1 MKITKYRMDQ
11 LEEARKIQKDCIKQ
25 HLPCPP
31 VAWWRAEILDENGKV
46 EEQIDSKCNS
56 YTRNG
61 LNLIAQHSMY
71 LTSAIA
77 SSEYFGDGTLSYKN
91 IEGAFLGTGSGLG
104 YLDGTT
110 IIVGNGL
117 DLEHLN
123 AHRLSNDITSSFSV
137 SNTQT
142 TTTFDNITR
151 TLQTAIQRTLTNNT
165 EQPITL
171 TEAGIQ
177 VGLQRFSGSLVANRS
192 VLVVRDLL
200 EVPIEIPAGKSLTF
214 TYNFELLY
222 PE

>member
-61 LNLIAQHSMY
+61 LNLIAQNSMY
-71 LTSAIA
+71 LTSAIV
-77 SSEYFGDGTLSYKN
+77 SSDYFGDGTLSYKN
-91 IEGAFLGTGSGLG
+91 VIGNLIGLDRLGYSDSTILVVGTG
-104 YLDGTT
+104 LDP
-110 IIVGNGL
+110 
-117 DLEHLN
+117 EHLN
-123 AHRLSNDITSSFSV
+123 AHILSNDITSSFS
-137 SNTQT
+137 SSSTYT
-142 TTTFDNITR
+142 TTTFDSITR
-151 TLQTAIQRTLTNNT
+151 KLQTSIQRILTSP
-165 EQPITL
+165 ESVTL
-171 TEAGIQ
+171 TEAGIR
-177 VGLQRFSGSLVANRS
+177 VGINRMGGNITANRNI
-192 VLVVRDLL
+192 LVVRDLF
-200 EVPIEIPAGKSLTF
+200 EVPIEIPAGKTFTF

>member
-1 MKITKYRMDQ
+1 MKIRKYRMDQ
-11 LEEARKIQKDCIKQ
+11 MEAARKLQKDCIKH

-77 SSEYFGDGTLSYKN
+77 SNEYFGDGTLSYKN
-91 IEGAFLGTGSGLG
+91 IEGAIVNSVNRIG
-104 YLDGTT
+104 YSDDTT
-110 IIVGNGL
+110 IIFGNGL
-117 DLEHLN
+117 APEHLN
-123 AHRLSNDITSSFSV
+123 AHILSNDITSSFS
-137 SNTQT
+137 SSSTQT
-142 TTTFDNITR
+142 TTTFDSTTR
-151 TLQTAIQRTLTNNT
+151 KLQTSIQRTLTNNT
-165 EQPITL
+165 ESITL
-171 TEAGIQ
+171 TEAGIRVKVQ
-177 VGLQRFSGSLVANRS
+177 ILGGGSLTANRS
-192 VLVVRDLL
+192 TLVVRDVF
-200 EVPIEIPAGKSLTF
+200 EVPIEIPAGKSLAF

>member
-11 LEEARKIQKDCIKQ
+11 LEEARKIQKDCLKQ

-71 LTSAIA
+71 LTSAIV
-77 SSEYFGDGTLSYKN
+77 SSNYFGDGTLSYKN
-91 IEGAFLGTGSGLG
+91 IEAYVIGSRVG
-104 YLDGTT
+104 YLDNTELV
-110 IIVGNGL
+110 VGNGL
-117 DLEHLN
+117 DPEHLN
-123 AHRLSNDITSSFSV
+123 AHILSNDITSSFS
-137 SNTQT
+137 SSSTQT
-142 TTTFDNITR
+142 TTTFDSTTR
-151 TLQTAIQRTLTNNT
+151 KLQTAIQRTLTNNT

-171 TEAGIQ
+171 TEAGIR
-177 VGLQRFSGSLVANRS
+177 VGIQSMAGSLTPNKN
-192 VLVVRDLL
+192 VLVVRDLF
-200 EVPIEIPAGKSLTF
+200 EVPIGIPAGKSLAF

>member
-11 LEEARKIQKDCIKQ
+11 LEEARIIQKDCIKH

-71 LTSAIA
+71 LTSSIA
-77 SSEYFGDGTLSYKN
+77 SSGYFGDGTLSYKN
-91 IEGAFLGTGSGLG
+91 IEGVVIGLAGIG
-104 YLDGTT
+104 YSDGTT
-110 IIVGNGL
+110 IIFGNGL
-117 DLEHLN
+117 APEHLN
-123 AHRLSNDITSSFSV
+123 AHILSNDITSSFS
-137 SNTQT
+137 SSSTQT
-142 TTTFDNITR
+142 TTTFDSTTR
-151 TLQTAIQRTLTNNT
+151 KLQTSIQRTLTNNT

-171 TEAGIQ
+171 TEAGIRVKVQ
-177 VGLQRFSGSLVANRS
+177 ILGGGSLTANRS
-192 VLVVRDLL
+192 TLVVRDVF
-200 EVPIEIPAGKSLTF
+200 EVPIEIPAGKSLAF